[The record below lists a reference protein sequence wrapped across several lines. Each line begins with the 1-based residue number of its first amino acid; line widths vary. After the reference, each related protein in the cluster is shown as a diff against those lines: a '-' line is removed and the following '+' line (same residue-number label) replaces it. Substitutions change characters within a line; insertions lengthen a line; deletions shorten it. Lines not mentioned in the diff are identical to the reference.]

1 MKVGDDFFKI
11 WGGISGCQ
19 SMLQLLLT
27 DGYVRRKLPLTT
39 IASITAEYVSRRFRV
54 APAKGSLTVGA
65 DADITLVDLAQS
77 ATLRAE
83 NLLYRHR
90 HSPYVGKTL
99 HGRIVRTMVR
109 GTTVYRDGK
118 IVSGPVGKLVK
129 PTR

>member
-1 MKVGDDFFKI
+1 
-11 WGGISGCQ
+11 
-19 SMLQLLLT
+19 MLQLLLT

-39 IASITAEYVSRRFRV
+39 IASVTAEYVSRRFRV
-54 APAKGSLTVGA
+54 APAKGSLSVGA
-65 DADITLVDLAQS
+65 DADITLVDLAHH

-83 NLLYRHR
+83 DLLYRHR

-109 GTTVYRDGK
+109 GTTLYREGK
-118 IVSGPVGKLVK
+118 IVSEPVGRLVK